1 MTEVK
6 ISLFEFK
13 KYVKLRYILVTLVS
27 IIFFNIIFGALNIIP
42 DYAPIGS
49 VYDGGDFGY
58 SDSLQSLNTSVIA
71 NRNDISHFKFNRSKL
86 LLLISSRYDYLN
98 YELKHIA
105 ELRARGQP
113 MLILGTGNFINKFIE
128 GNVLSSIYID
138 STLVDYKNSKQ
149 GIFNMNVSYK
159 GELYVSANAYSL
171 NNYGNW
177 NEVIKTL
184 NTASMS
190 ICYPGL
196 DSCRQTYTIGLQKE
210 STIVI
215 ADDLMFRNKHIREFP
230 QNIKLLN
237 RMISSLSPDIKE
249 VVIDETHLSWIA
261 VSHDGL
267 ANKVNELANS
277 SILFF
282 VVIVLAVIAPLLFGL
297 RSGIFSSSAQGEK
310 GLLAK
315 RIMERFEIIHTD
327 NMISVPLSKEE
338 KILTNELIAQ
348 KAFGKA
354 YFISVANYLVDYIR
368 THGLDSIIDKEVMNE
383 IIRLRNTYVTS
394 HIAWK
399 IIERANYAIDTAQR
413 EESQYFERR
422 NEYG

>member
-13 KYVKLRYILVTLVS
+13 KYVKLRYIIATLVS
-27 IIFFNIIFGALNIIP
+27 IIFFNIIFGALNVAP

-49 VYDGGDFGY
+49 VYDGNDSGY
-58 SDSLQSLNTSVIA
+58 SDSLQSLNTPVVA
-71 NRNDISHFKFNRSKL
+71 NREDLSHFQLNRSKL
-86 LLLISSRYDYLN
+86 LLLISSRFDYLN

-113 MLILGTGNFINKFIE
+113 MLILGTGSFITKFIE
-128 GNVLSSIYID
+128 GNILSGFSID
-138 STLVDYKNSKQ
+138 STLVDYNNSKQ
-149 GIFNMNVSYK
+149 GIFNMNVSYE
-159 GELYVSANAYSL
+159 GELFVSANAYGL
-171 NNYGNW
+171 KNYGNW

-190 ICYPGL
+190 ICTSTTIL
-196 DSCRQTYTIGLQKE
+196 CRQIYTIGLQKD

-215 ADDLMFRNKHIREFP
+215 ADDLMFRNKHIRAFP
-230 QNIKLLN
+230 QNINLLN
-237 RMISSLSPDIKE
+237 QIISSLSPDIGE

-277 SILFF
+277 LTIFF
-282 VVIVLAVIAPLLFGL
+282 VVIALAVIAPLLFGL

-354 YFISVANYLVDYIR
+354 YFTSIANYLASYIR
-368 THGLDSIIDKEVMNE
+368 THELDSVINKDVMNE
-383 IIRLRNTYVTS
+383 ILRLRDTYVTS

-399 IIERANYAIDTAQR
+399 IIERANYAIDVAQR
-413 EESQYFERR
+413 ERSQYFERR
-422 NEYG
+422 H

>member
-113 MLILGTGNFINKFIE
+113 MIILGTGSFINKFIE

-138 STLVDYKNSKQ
+138 STLVDYNNSKQ

-159 GELYVSANAYSL
+159 GELYVSANAYGL
-171 NNYGNW
+171 ENYGNW

-190 ICYPGL
+190 ICYPAS
-196 DSCRQTYTIGLQKE
+196 DSCRKTYTIGLQKE

-230 QNIKLLN
+230 QNIILLN
-237 RMISSLSPDIKE
+237 QMISSLSPDINE

-267 ANKVNELANS
+267 VNKVNELANS

-354 YFISVANYLVDYIR
+354 YFTSVANYLVDYIR
-368 THGLDSIIDKEVMNE
+368 THGLDSIINKEVMNE
-383 IIRLRNTYVTS
+383 ILRLRNTYVPS

-399 IIERANYAIDTAQR
+399 IIERANYAIDIAQR